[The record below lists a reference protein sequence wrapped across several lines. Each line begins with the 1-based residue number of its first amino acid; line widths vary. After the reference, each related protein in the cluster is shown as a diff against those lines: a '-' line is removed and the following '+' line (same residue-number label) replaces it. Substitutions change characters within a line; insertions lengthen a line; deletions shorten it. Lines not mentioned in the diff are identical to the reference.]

1 MIENCIFIGEYAGID
16 VTDADGVIIIG
27 DNIRSVPKGVRV
39 AIGETVQGHPIN
51 LDDILV
57 SDFVDKPIESGR
69 KWN

>member
-39 AIGETVQGHPIN
+39 AIGETIRG
-51 LDDILV
+51 
-57 SDFVDKPIESGR
+57 KPIDIEEIR
-69 KWN
+69 KFANKVIERNL

>member
-57 SDFVDKPIESGR
+57 SDFVDKLIESGR